1 MKRWINSLFFSRSTT
16 KKIAHWN
23 HMCNTKIEYK
33 KIVMHKKQS
42 YFFASHNNDILILF
56 YFIFLWYRQQ
66 NESHN
71 NDILILFYFIFL
83 WYVIFLFLQDNK
95 NISPWYNI
103 LNDVQNKKMVSN
115 EKHFF
120 VKKKNWCCRK
130 SSLVSS
136 KASQYCTKRISR
148 QQKKVDITQKKYFM
162 STKII

>member
-56 YFIFLWYRQQ
+56 YFIF
-66 NESHN
+66 
-71 NDILILFYFIFL
+71 F
-83 WYVIFLFLQDNK
+83 WYVIIFLFLQDNK

-103 LNDVQNKKMVSN
+103 LNNVQNKKMVSN

-120 VKKKNWCCRK
+120 VKKKTDVAEKVVWCHQKQVNIARKEFHVSKKKLILHKKSISCR
-130 SSLVSS
+130 
-136 KASQYCTKRISR
+136 
-148 QQKKVDITQKKYFM
+148 QK
-162 STKII
+162 